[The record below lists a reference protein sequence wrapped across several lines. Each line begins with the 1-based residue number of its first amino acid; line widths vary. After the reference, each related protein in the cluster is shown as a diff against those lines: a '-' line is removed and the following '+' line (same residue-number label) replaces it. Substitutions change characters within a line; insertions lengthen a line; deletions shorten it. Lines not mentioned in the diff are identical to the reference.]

1 VSMTVKGMVTEIA
14 EVMTGIDMTTAETLT
29 IIVKAMTNRDPM
41 SESWQ
46 SGGTVIIATLKMIVR
61 PERRSDLLETMR
73 GMLEPARVER
83 GCLGYRLYEDVENRN
98 AFVLVEEWNTPKD
111 LERHIRTD
119 NQRRLLAL
127 MDLLSEQPELR
138 FNTVSHTAG
147 MDLIENVLKTDG
159 SR

>member
-1 VSMTVKGMVTEIA
+1 
-14 EVMTGIDMTTAETLT
+14 
-29 IIVKAMTNRDPM
+29 
-41 SESWQ
+41 
-46 SGGTVIIATLKMIVR
+46 MIVR
-61 PERRSDLLETMR
+61 TERRPDLLETIR

-83 GCLGYRLYEDVENRN
+83 GCLNYRLYEDVENRD
-98 AFVLVEEWNTPKD
+98 AFVLLEEWATQED
-111 LERHIRTD
+111 SERHISKD

-159 SR
+159 PR